1 MFIGSEAFYAL
12 AGVAIMAIILVLL
25 MQEKTIPQVVL
36 IAVPIICG
44 FLIGFSFSDMCGY
57 IKAGISGVASN
68 TALFI
73 FSVMFFGIVSDTGI
87 FDLAVGKL
95 VKKAGSNVF
104 FVFMIAVIVA
114 MIGHLDGAGATTFL
128 IAVPPMMI
136 LFKRMNISPKILI
149 TLVCLAAGCMNAV
162 PWGGP
167 TGRIASILG
176 IDPMD
181 IWHYTLPAQI
191 FGLVLVFGVAF
202 IYSRKEQKRISIE
215 GIRTEE
221 EIEAAVDPAV
231 EALRRPKLLWFN
243 TLMIVAVIA
252 MMFIPGIYLP
262 LPFMVGTIVV
272 LLVNYPKK
280 EEQSARIKDHAN
292 DALYMG
298 MTVISVGVMSG
309 VMNNSPIGDAMINF
323 LVHSMPA
330 AIAAHLHVLWAL
342 IAVPVGLLMN
352 GVDEYALVPMIAQA
366 AENFGIPRAAAAGTW
381 IIGYM
386 PGAYFQTATSAMWIG
401 LGLAGVSYKD
411 HIRTGIKWAF
421 AISVLQVLFM
431 LVTGAVQF

>member
-12 AGVAIMAIILVLL
+12 SGVVIMAIILILL

-36 IAVPIICG
+36 IAVPIVCG
-44 FLIGFSFSDMCGY
+44 FLIGFSFTEMCEY
-57 IKAGISGVASN
+57 IKSGISGVASN

-87 FDLAVGKL
+87 FDIVVGKL
-95 VKKAGSNVF
+95 VKKAGNNVF
-104 FVFMIAVIVA
+104 FVFVIAIVVA
-114 MIGHLDGAGATTFL
+114 IIGHLDGAGATTFL

-136 LFKRMNISPKILI
+136 IFKKLNISPKILI
-149 TLVCLAAGCMNAV
+149 TLVCLTAGCMNVV

-167 TGRIASILG
+167 TGRIASIIG
-176 IDPMD
+176 IDPME
-181 IWHYTLPAQI
+181 IWHYTLPTQI
-191 FGLVLVFGVAF
+191 FGIVLVFGVALF
-202 IYSRKEQKRISIE
+202 YARKEKKRIAIE
-215 GIRTEE
+215 GLSIQDEE
-221 EIEAAVDPAV
+221 VTVVDPAV
-231 EALRRPKLLWFN
+231 EALRRPKLMWFN
-243 TLMIVAVIA
+243 ALMIVVVIG

-262 LPFMVGTIVV
+262 LPFMLGTIVV
-272 LLVNYPKK
+272 LLVNYPQKS
-280 EEQSARIKDHAN
+280 EQSARIKDHAN

-323 LVHSMPA
+323 LVHSMPE
-330 AIAAHLHVLWAL
+330 AIAAHLHVLWSL

-381 IIGYM
+381 IVGYM
-386 PGAYFQTATSAMWIG
+386 PGAFFQTATSAMWIG

-411 HIRTGIKWAF
+411 HIKTGIKWAF

>member
-12 AGVAIMAIILVLL
+12 AGVVIMAIILILL

-36 IAVPIICG
+36 IAVPIVCG
-44 FLIGFSFSDMCGY
+44 FLIGFSFTDMCGY
-57 IKAGISGVASN
+57 IKSGISGVASN

-87 FDLAVGKL
+87 FDLVVGKL
-95 VKKAGSNVF
+95 VKKAGNNVF
-104 FVFMIAVIVA
+104 LVFMIAVIVA
-114 MIGHLDGAGATTFL
+114 IIGHLDGAGATTFL
-128 IAVPPMMI
+128 IAIPPMMI
-136 LFKRMNISPKILI
+136 IFKRMNISPKILI
-149 TLVCLAAGCMNAV
+149 TLVCLAAGCMNVV

-167 TGRIASILG
+167 TGRIASIIG
-176 IDPMD
+176 VDPME
-181 IWHYTLPAQI
+181 IWNYTRPAQI

-202 IYSRKEQKRISIE
+202 LYARKEQKRIE
-215 GIRTEE
+215 LQGLQAQEAYEE
-221 EIEAAVDPAV
+221 KIDPAV
-231 EALRRPKLLWFN
+231 EALRRPKQVWFN
-243 TLMIVAVIA
+243 ALMIVAVIA

-262 LPFMVGTIVV
+262 LPFMVGTIIV
-272 LLVNYPKK
+272 LLVNYP
-280 EEQSARIKDHAN
+280 ERDEQSARIKDHAY

-323 LVHSMPA
+323 LVHSMPS
-330 AIAAHLHVLWAL
+330 AIASHLHALWAI

-411 HIRTGIKWAF
+411 HIKTGIKWAF
-421 AISVLQVLFM
+421 VISVLQVLFM
-431 LVTGAVQF
+431 ILTGAVQF